1 MTALREALKRLEQ
14 MGVVEVR
21 HGDAT
26 RVRDWRRHGGLDV
39 IAHVLLRSG
48 GVDVGVLRDVFE
60 ARSLMLRELA
70 GLAAA
75 RRTAAQAGRLTDLA
89 AAIAEAPDSRAAQ
102 EIDFVFF
109 EEVAD
114 AAGNVVF
121 VVILNSIRA
130 MYFAHA
136 DRLPVTARPAEL
148 APFYAEAAG
157 AIEQRDDAG
166 ARSAVWELAER
177 QRTLVTGERP

>member
-1 MTALREALKRLEQ
+1 
-14 MGVVEVR
+14 
-21 HGDAT
+21 
-26 RVRDWRRHGGLDV
+26 
-39 IAHVLLRSG
+39 
-48 GVDVGVLRDVFE
+48 
-60 ARSLMLRELA
+60 
-70 GLAAA
+70 
-75 RRTAAQAGRLTDLA
+75 
-89 AAIAEAPDSRAAQ
+89 
-102 EIDFVFF
+102 VFF